1 MGTRTKIII
10 LFGVLIAVII
20 INAAVSIYHESRG
33 ISRRIEATL
42 RNKFDI
48 ADSIQNNELDQLG
61 MISVSIKEQSSRFG
75 DFLDYDNIAPITMI
89 LKNITNIYPD
99 DIDFIFLFDE
109 DGELLT
115 SNTDGTEIEEPGHY
129 NPLIE
134 DRRERVGIEE
144 ISPKIFEGAL
154 ARFKPAPDH
163 ERIICFKSLL
173 HILHDSGDIY
183 CYMAV
188 IKLINNNRKLIRKMA
203 EIAGADAVYYGADRK
218 PLLSSFSDLTQ
229 AYPVKH
235 EISYQNKLFFTE
247 EKELFNYAGKPVGR
261 LVIALDKAP
270 FLESERQLLLSRLM
284 PFFAST
290 LISVVLFF
298 LLKIRIFDKVTQLIE
313 VQRMVAE
320 GKGDLSVR
328 VKIPHEKTGTALDE
342 MERMGSDFNMMMDKL
357 EQTHGRLTS
366 ALADVREANRY
377 IIQSLQYAGR
387 IQSSMLPNPEAVKCL
402 LPDSF
407 VIWMPRDIVS
417 GDIFFIEPVDE
428 GLMIIAVI
436 DCTGHGV
443 PGAFLTMIA
452 SSALSRIISDE
463 KCRDPALILNRLNL
477 IVKATLHQ
485 DTAYAVSDDGMDAAL
500 CIINMK
506 EKILTFAGARLP
518 LFYFQNS
525 QIQVVKGDRQS
536 IGYKQSKR
544 SDIAFDF
551 TNHHIQIEKGMSF
564 YMATDGFEDQLGSS
578 EQSQFALSRLGRK
591 RFSKLLGDISH
602 LNFETREAKLVEAF
616 EAHKGDNDRQDD
628 VTVVGFGVF

>member
-1 MGTRTKIII
+1 M
-10 LFGVLIAVII
+10 LFGVLILVIVV
-20 INAAVSIYHESRG
+20 NAAHSTYHESRN
-33 ISRRIEATL
+33 ISRRVAANL
-42 RNKFDI
+42 HNKLDI
-48 ADSIQNNELDQLG
+48 AASIQNNELDQLG
-61 MISVSIKEQSSRFG
+61 MISVSIKEQSGRFA
-75 DFLDYDNIAPITMI
+75 DFLDYDNIPPITMM

-109 DGELLT
+109 DGELIT

-129 NPLIE
+129 HPLIE

-144 ISPKIFEGAL
+144 ISPKIFEGSL
-154 ARFKPAPDH
+154 ARFKPAPDQG
-163 ERIICFKSLL
+163 RILCFKSLL

-183 CYMAV
+183 CYAV
-188 IKLINNNRKLIRKMA
+188 IIKLINNNRKLIERMA
-203 EIAGADAVYYGADRK
+203 EIIGAEAVYYDEDRK
-218 PLLSSFSDLTQ
+218 PLLSSFPDLTTD
-229 AYPVKH
+229 YPADG
-235 EISYQNKLFFTE
+235 EISYKNNSFFTE
-247 EKELFNYAGKPVGR
+247 EKDLFTYAGKAAGR
-261 LVIALDKAP
+261 LVVALDKAP
-270 FLESERQLLLSRLM
+270 FLESRSQLLLSRLM

-298 LLKIRIFDKVTQLIE
+298 LLKIRVFNKITQLIE

-328 VKIPHEKTGTALDE
+328 VKIPHEKTAACALDE
-342 MERMGSDFNMMMDKL
+342 VERMGADFNMMMDKL
-357 EQTHGRLTS
+357 EQTHDRLTS

-377 IIQSLQYAGR
+377 IIQSLEYAGR

-428 GLMIIAVI
+428 GFMIIAVV

-463 KCRDPALILNRLNL
+463 KCRDPALILKRLNL

-506 EKILTFAGARLP
+506 EKVLTFAGARLP
-518 LFYFQNS
+518 LFYCRNGCL
-525 QIQVVKGDRQS
+525 QVIKGDRQS

-551 TNHHIQIEKGMSF
+551 TNHQIQIEKGMSF
-564 YMATDGFEDQLGSS
+564 YMATDGFEDQLGGS
-578 EQSQFALSRLGRK
+578 EQSQFALSRFGSR
-591 RFSKLLGDISH
+591 RFISLLGEISN
-602 LNFETREAKLVEAF
+602 LNFETQEAGLIEAF
-616 EAHKGDNDRQDD
+616 EAHKGNNNRQDD
-628 VTVVGFGVF
+628 VTVLGFGIS

>member
-1 MGTRTKIII
+1 M

-20 INAAVSIYHESRG
+20 VNAAHSTYLESRN
-33 ISRRIEATL
+33 ISRRVTADL
-42 RNKFDI
+42 HNKLDI
-48 ADSIQNNELDQLG
+48 AASIQNNELDQLG
-61 MISVSIKEQSSRFG
+61 MISVSIKEQSGRFA
-75 DFLDYDNIAPITMI
+75 DFLDYDNIVPITMM

-115 SNTDGTEIEEPGHY
+115 SNITRTEIEDPEHY
-129 NPLIE
+129 KPLIA
-134 DRRERVGIEE
+134 DRIERVGIEE
-144 ISPKIFEGAL
+144 ISSEIFQGQL
-154 ARFKPAPDH
+154 AEFRPVPH
-163 ERIICFKSLL
+163 QGRILCFKSLL

-188 IKLINNNRKLIRKMA
+188 IRLINNNRKLIEKMA
-203 EIAGADAVYYGADRK
+203 EVIGADVIYYDADRK
-218 PLLSSFSDLTQ
+218 PLLSSFFDLTTDS
-229 AYPVKH
+229 PVKG
-235 EISYQNKLFFTE
+235 EFSYRNKSFFTE
-247 EKELFNYAGKPVGR
+247 EKDLFNYAGKSVGR
-261 LVIALDKAP
+261 LAVALDKSP
-270 FLESERQLLLSRLM
+270 FLESRSQLLLSRLM

-290 LISVVLFF
+290 LISIILFF
-298 LLKIRIFDKVTQLIE
+298 LLKIRVFDKITHLIQ

-320 GKGDLSVR
+320 GKGDLSLR
-328 VKIPHEKTGTALDE
+328 MKIPHEKTVRGRLDE
-342 MERMGSDFNMMMDKL
+342 VERMGADFNMMMDKL
-357 EQTHGRLTS
+357 EQTHERLTS
-366 ALADVREANRY
+366 VLADVREANRY

-387 IQSSMLPNPEAVKCL
+387 IQTSMLPNPEAVKYL

-428 GLMIIAVI
+428 GFMIIAVI

-463 KCRDPALILNRLNL
+463 RCRDPALILKRLNL

-500 CIINMK
+500 CIVNIE

-518 LFYFQNS
+518 LFCSRNGDM
-525 QIQVVKGDRQS
+525 QVIKGDRQS

-544 SDIAFDF
+544 SDIDFDF
-551 TNHHIQIEKGMSF
+551 TNHQIQIEKGMSF
-564 YMATDGFEDQLGSS
+564 YMATDGFEDQLGGTG
-578 EQSQFALSRLGRK
+578 QNQFSLSRFGSR
-591 RFSKLLGDISH
+591 RFKELLKKISG
-602 LNFETREAKLVEAF
+602 LNFETQEVRLLEAF

-628 VTVVGFGVF
+628 VTVAGFSIL